1 MCNQKNCECIAWVV
15 SILLAIAAA
24 VLGFFNLGALL
35 LIGMAVALGAALFCL
50 LILTIVLV
58 SPMRQSRL
66 VEGCVC
72 RYAKSLLWSSL
83 LTLAAAVLFL
93 MFGGI
98 NTIAA
103 AVLGFLGGGLF
114 TLMLFSLGCFM
125 GCLAYCPCNKPCH
138 AEKPGCSNGSY
149 R

>member
-24 VLGFFNLGALL
+24 ALGLLGLGPLL
-35 LIGMAVALGAALFCL
+35 LIGMAIALVTALLCL

-83 LTLAAAVLFL
+83 LTLAASVLFL
-93 MFGGI
+93 MFGATNVIVAG
-98 NTIAA
+98 
-103 AVLGFLGGGLF
+103 VLGFFGGGLF

-125 GCLAYCPCNKPCH
+125 GCLAYCPCNKPCQN
-138 AEKPGCSNGSY
+138 EKPGCGNY